1 MGQYVVFKSNDQAF
15 AIDVHVVKRVV
26 ESDSFIKIPEVAD
39 YVMGVYEYEG
49 AMIPVIDLRQ
59 KLFNIATEMTSEAK
73 VILCRWQDRLLGA
86 YVADID
92 GIFELQEANYE
103 EELRKANLKNGYIDK
118 FLKLNGDVVISLE
131 LEYLFNNEQADQ
143 LLMLEAE
150 PEPANHDW
158 ATARWHRRI

>member
-39 YVMGVYEYEG
+39 YVMGVYEYEN

-59 KLFNIATEMTSEAK
+59 KLFNIPTEMTPEAK

-103 EELRKANLKNGYIDK
+103 DELRKANLKNGYIDK
-118 FLKLNGDVVISLE
+118 FLKLNEDVVISLE
-131 LEYLFNNEQADQ
+131 LDYLFNNEQAGQ
-143 LLMLEAE
+143 LLTLDAE
-150 PEPANHDW
+150 PELTNHG
-158 ATARWHRRI
+158 

>member
-15 AIDVHVVKRVV
+15 SIDVHVVKRVV
-26 ESDSFIKIPEVAD
+26 EATSFIKIPEVAA

-59 KLFNIATEMTSEAK
+59 KLFNLPTETIADTK
-73 VILCRWQDRLLGA
+73 VILCRWQERLLGI

-103 EELRKANLKNGYIDK
+103 AELRKANLKNGYIDK
-118 FLKLNGDVVISLE
+118 FLKLNGNVVIALE
-131 LEYLFNNEQADQ
+131 LAYLFNNEQTDQ
-143 LLMLEAE
+143 LLMVDGQSEL
-150 PEPANHDW
+150 PQYD
-158 ATARWHRRI
+158 